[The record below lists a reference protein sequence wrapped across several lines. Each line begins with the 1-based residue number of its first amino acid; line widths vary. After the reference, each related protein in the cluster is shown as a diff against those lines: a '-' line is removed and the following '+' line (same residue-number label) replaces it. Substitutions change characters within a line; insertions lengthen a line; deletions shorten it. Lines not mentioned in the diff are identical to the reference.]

1 MSTKSEPSEWD
12 KHDKLLVKAA
22 HYQCKL
28 CQREKL
34 LEISLCLSQKNNAV
48 SPVLENNMEPLEE
61 ESLVERKQKSYHNS
75 GKTTTSIVI
84 IVQNK

>member
-22 HYQCKL
+22 HYQYKL
-28 CQREKL
+28 KHK
-34 LEISLCLSQKNNAV
+34 EISSSFSLWQSQKNNAV

-61 ESLVERKQKSYHNS
+61 ELLVERKQKS
-75 GKTTTSIVI
+75 
-84 IVQNK
+84 